1 MVKYFSPWRQSC
13 KYAMQSLTA
22 VGSGQQWWFR
32 NWECSQSFFFGKSI
46 NQLINQSTRRKF
58 ENFFSWIRQFH
69 FKRTRLLPSCP
80 SPPPS
85 RPKTRPDSAT
95 TARGGT
101 TRPCN
106 SAASARCTD
115 RRCYTLTRRWSATP
129 SGVNVANLFFPL
141 SLTKRPNK
149 LHCLQQG
156 ILKGEV
162 SLYHWPPVWLVW
174 NQLYEYWQFL
184 FLFAKQTNP
193 NQSNRRSMVLWY
205 FPF

>member
-1 MVKYFSPWRQSC
+1 MLCRVW
-13 KYAMQSLTA
+13 
-22 VGSGQQWWFR
+22 QQWALV
-32 NWECSQSFFFGKSI
+32 NNDDSETENVPKVFFFGKSI

-85 RPKTRPDSAT
+85 RPKTRPGSAT

-115 RRCYTLTRRWSATP
+115 RRCYTWTRRWSATP
-129 SGVNVANLFFPL
+129 SGVNVAKLFFLCHWRRGQISYIVCNKARVKHFKP
-141 SLTKRPNK
+141 SLHWRHFPRFRVLALCSATKK
-149 LHCLQQG
+149 
-156 ILKGEV
+156 
-162 SLYHWPPVWLVW
+162 
-174 NQLYEYWQFL
+174 
-184 FLFAKQTNP
+184 
-193 NQSNRRSMVLWY
+193 
-205 FPF
+205 